1 MPNEDTHTQGGDQWD
16 TFNKVG
22 PGRSGSVDAMATSW
36 LSLPENLGNQMLKG
50 YLLNT
55 ALDFL
60 VHGVEFDLCKLNSG
74 EHRRFILHIVA
85 EINEGQ
91 ALPELRQKKS
101 SFLWWNKK
109 RTIGKPKACKK

>member
-1 MPNEDTHTQGGDQWD
+1 MPNEDTHTQGRDLWD

-55 ALDFL
+55 ALELL
-60 VHGVEFDLCKLNSG
+60 VHGVESGLCKLNSG
-74 EHRRFILHIVA
+74 EHGRFILRIVA
-85 EINEGQ
+85 EINEG
-91 ALPELRQKKS
+91 
-101 SFLWWNKK
+101 
-109 RTIGKPKACKK
+109 